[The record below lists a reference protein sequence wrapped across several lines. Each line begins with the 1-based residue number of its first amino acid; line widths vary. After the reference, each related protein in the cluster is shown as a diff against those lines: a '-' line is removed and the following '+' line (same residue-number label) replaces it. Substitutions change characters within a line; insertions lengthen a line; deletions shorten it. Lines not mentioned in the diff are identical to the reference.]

1 MRAFLYIFLGLFH
14 LLLNASDKP
23 FALNIEW
30 SGYKA
35 RAVSAPKVV
44 SGKPY
49 NGKKVVRIEAVAAGK
64 YQGAV
69 GKFVPPVDF
78 TQYSAM
84 EFYIRHNIG
93 RRAMAIHLDGKT
105 GKINSNF
112 SAAANE
118 KWSKVVIP
126 LDKDSFKAQ
135 RGNTVN
141 FSEMY
146 EMRITPFS
154 YFIEKIICEKRCI
167 YLK

>member
-1 MRAFLYIFLGLFH
+1 MKKFLTVLCCSIVFI
-14 LLLNASDKP
+14 LLAAEKSFEP
-23 FALNIEW
+23 VIEW

-35 RAVSAPKVV
+35 RAVSAPQVV
-44 SGKPY
+44 SCKPY

-78 TQYSAM
+78 SRYSAM

-154 YFIEKIICEKRCI
+154 YMDAKGK
-167 YLK
+167 YLEFV